1 MPNVTTVLFALAV
14 NVCCL
19 PLAIQSQTSELDPFV
34 ANDLSTQRLSSDARL
49 KVDQIVGQIPKG
61 FAQEPVPWYVW
72 KTHAVQTRYIVLLGE
87 SLGSIPGGSSA
98 CLQLFDAATNR
109 INSWSFQVGWRANL
123 LDASIEY
130 SNELASDLIV
140 FRTAPVVNGR
150 NITKE
155 YFALGNDRLRFI
167 RLENDKG
174 DLARNEYV
182 FPNYEIGIAPDAH
195 TVEQW
200 SALLESKDK
209 ADVLSAL
216 VFLGGKHID
225 EPERRSLPGPH
236 ESNYAAL
243 FRELIGSPRIRELV
257 EYLSN
262 SDSEWIRQAA
272 LLAATNWRG

>member
-1 MPNVTTVLFALAV
+1 MPKNDF
-14 NVCCL
+14 
-19 PLAIQSQTSELDPFV
+19 SEL
-34 ANDLSTQRLSSDARL
+34 
-49 KVDQIVGQIPKG
+49 G
-61 FAQEPVPWYVW
+61 
-72 KTHAVQTRYIVLLGE
+72 LGE
-87 SLGSIPGGSSA
+87 QPFKVAQSRVIIPGGSSA
-98 CLQLFDAATNR
+98 CLQLFDAAMNS
-109 INSWSFQVGWRANL
+109 INSWSFQVGWRPSL
-123 LDASIEY
+123 LDATIEY
-130 SNELASDLIV
+130 SNEFARDLIV
-140 FRTAPVVNGR
+140 FHTAPVINGR

-174 DLARNEYV
+174 ELARNEYV

-225 EPERRSLPGPH
+225 EHG

-243 FRELIGSPRIRELV
+243 FRELIGSPRIHGVIEHLK
-257 EYLSN
+257 N
-262 SDSEWIRQAA
+262 SDSEWVKQAA
-272 LLAATNWRG
+272 LQAATN